1 MLFPL
6 KWLTYCGV
14 PGRCLYK
21 YHLAHWGLVARIFFG
36 GLGVPN
42 LRELNMSL
50 LASWASWYF
59 AGGDKNWLILLD
71 HKYNTCKPNLLWSKP
86 NVGSP
91 FSKEA
96 TCDGT

>member
-1 MLFPL
+1 MGDVHKF
-6 KWLTYCGV
+6 
-14 PGRCLYK
+14 
-21 YHLAHWGLVARIFFG
+21 HLANWGLVSQKKVYG
-36 GLGVPN
+36 GLGVHN

-50 LASWASWYF
+50 LSSWASRYF

-71 HKYNTCKPNLLWSKP
+71 HRYNTCKPNLLWPKP

-91 FSKEA
+91 FSKEV